1 LAKVHDDLIREVRI
15 FLEVIEEEPLPRFLA
30 GMDWAMPERRL
41 DPRPLPCLGYLPA
54 AAEIAGGPGGRLAAL
69 LATTGDRFSWGRTYG
84 EADLGKEFIERYGWM
99 EVFGT
104 RGHFE
109 NDGIAGGFLLLGPQ
123 TLYPDHRHEAEEVYV
138 PLTGGTEWRTAD
150 GAFRRR
156 QAGEVIHHGRNVS
169 HAMRTGEHPLLAIY
183 LWRGGPLAARSTLV
197 EAALEGGRPARPGGG
212 TPPLRQVGVLPTPA
226 AGRGRCG

>member
-1 LAKVHDDLIREVRI
+1 LAKVHDDLLGEARAFFEAID
-15 FLEVIEEEPLPRFLA
+15 EEPLPRFLA
-30 GMDWAMPERRL
+30 GLDWAMRERRL
-41 DPRPLPCLGYLPA
+41 EPRPLPCLGYLPA
-54 AAEIAGGPGGRLAAL
+54 AAEIAGGPGRRLAAL
-69 LATTGDRFSWGRTYG
+69 LAASGDRLSWGQTYG
-84 EADLGKEFIERYGWM
+84 EADLGKEFIERYGWT

-138 PLTGGTEWRTAD
+138 PLTGGTEWRMAD

-156 QAGEVIHHGRNVS
+156 QAGEVIHHRPNVG
-169 HAMRTGEHPLLAIY
+169 HAMRTGEDPLLAIY

-197 EAALEGGRPARPGGG
+197 EAALEGGRTAHPGGG
-212 TPPLRQVGVLPTPA
+212 TPPLRREDGPPTA
-226 AGRGRCG
+226 AARRRFG